1 MKTIILFWKRTY
13 KTNVFIY
20 CLLVLLMAGCSKD
33 DAPATQEIIKSAENE
48 LISFTFLASQ
58 NTDIETDV
66 SANINITSNT
76 ITVNLPSDTPVTALT
91 PSITV
96 SPKATINPKGIQD
109 FTDAVTYT
117 VTAEDGTTRSYS
129 ISTSSKSS
137 AKQITS
143 FVFLLTNNPIE
154 VNVVATI
161 DEENKTITAAMPP
174 GTDISGLLPEVKI
187 SALATIDLDTAQD
200 FTDSLDYKVTAE
212 DGTTSVYTVTI
223 TALLTQRQI
232 LQAILDA
239 NPANTLT
246 WNLNLTENL
255 GDIDGITLNIQGEII
270 NLTLV
275 GGAIS
280 VIPKE
285 IGQLTGLES
294 LDLNRNLLT
303 AIPAEI
309 GQLKNLEK
317 LYLHWNE
324 ITSLPPEIGLLN
336 NLEVLRLDKNKL
348 TEIPP
353 EIGLLTK
360 LKTLLIGSND
370 YTELPPEIGKLRNL
384 TVLSST
390 NGPLT
395 YLPPEIGQLRNL
407 TELKVYNT
415 QLTSLPPEIGFL
427 GKLEKLNLTR
437 INSISALPESI
448 SYLVELRGLIVF
460 SDNLIPYETTSQK
473 DALISI
479 YSANPGNTLGWGVD
493 NFIGVSFDD
502 TGNPKV
508 ITMNN
513 KNLTRLPSNIGQLTA
528 LEALN
533 INNNNLT
540 SLPTSLGT
548 INTLVVIAADRN
560 QLSTV
565 PAELGDLNNFA
576 LLSITNNPMTSIPQ
590 EVCDL
595 QISNGGILTILTDTG
610 EGCD

>member
-91 PSITV
+91 PSIIV

-143 FVFLLTNNPIE
+143 FVFLLTNNPID

-174 GTDISGLLPEVKI
+174 STDLSGLLPEVQL
-187 SALATIDLDTAQD
+187 SELATIDLTAAQN
-200 FTDSLDYKVTAE
+200 FTGPLEYTVTAE
-212 DGTTSVYTVTI
+212 DGSTTVYNVTI

-232 LQAILDA
+232 LQAILDT
-239 NPANTLT
+239 NPGNTLS
-246 WNLNLTENL
+246 WNLQNTADLDALNGVTTNTEGKIIKLRLDANLISIPPEIGQL
-255 GDIDGITLNIQGEII
+255 IDLEDLNIAENQ
-270 NLTLV
+270 LT
-275 GGAIS
+275 S
-280 VIPKE
+280 IPKE
-285 IGQLTGLES
+285 IGQLTNLTRLHLG
-294 LDLNRNLLT
+294 DNLLT

-309 GQLKNLEK
+309 GQLIDLSSLVLNQNELTELPPELAQLTNLKDLGLGDNQFTSVPPEIWKLIGLVSLDLSKNQL
-317 LYLHWNE
+317 
-324 ITSLPPEIGLLN
+324 TSLP
-336 NLEVLRLDKNKL
+336 K
-348 TEIPP
+348 
-353 EIGLLTK
+353 EIGLLTN
-360 LKTLLIGSND
+360 LAWLTLRDNQ
-370 YTELPPEIGKLRNL
+370 
-384 TVLSST
+384 LS
-390 NGPLT
+390 
-395 YLPPEIGQLRNL
+395 E
-407 TELKVYNT
+407 
-415 QLTSLPPEIGFL
+415 LPPEIGFL
-427 GKLEKLNLTR
+427 INLEILNIVRNNLRTIPIAILNLLTW
-437 INSISALPESI
+437 NNTSM
-448 SYLVELRGLIVF
+448 ELSLDAGIELG
-460 SDNLIPYETTSQK
+460 NSQK

-493 NFIGVSFDD
+493 NFPEVSFHSNGDIK
-502 TGNPKV
+502 G

-513 KNLTRLPSNIGQLTA
+513 KKLTRIPENISA
-528 LEALN
+528 LSRLEN
-533 INNNNLT
+533 FNVNSNNLDN
-540 SLPTSLGT
+540 L
-548 INTLVVIAADRN
+548 
-560 QLSTV
+560 
-565 PAELGDLNNFA
+565 PAELGAISSLVVITAASNQLNTVAPELGQLNNLA

-610 EGCD
+610 EGCN

>member
-20 CLLVLLMAGCSKD
+20 CLLVLFMAGCSKD

-370 YTELPPEIGKLRNL
+370 YTELPPEIGQLRNL

-595 QISNGGILTILTDTG
+595 QISNGGILTILTDNG
-610 EGCD
+610 EGCN